1 MKKTSAVFHVLLLR
15 SKNSSSYHYCSKA
28 IFLMTGLVVMNS
40 CHSIHLKFGLRLIL
54 QAALFGLR
62 LIEFANRINGW
73 WYVKLSPGSSLSWRT
88 FFVKSFLMQ
97 FFFEID
103 FTKKKKSA
111 LFSLKVSLNLQTE
124 SIVADDMSNCLQD
137 DLVEQIAE
145 ERQIAK
151 GFFRGARLSLF
162 HNGGIVQLFVMAT
175 LFV

>member
-62 LIEFANRINGW
+62 LIEFANRINC
-73 WYVKLSPGSSLSWRT
+73 YMICQV
-88 FFVKSFLMQ
+88 
-97 FFFEID
+97 
-103 FTKKKKSA
+103 
-111 LFSLKVSLNLQTE
+111 VSRMILW
-124 SIVADDMSNCLQD
+124 SRIS
-137 DLVEQIAE
+137 
-145 ERQIAK
+145 ERQMAK

-162 HNGGIVQLFVMAT
+162 HNGGIVQLFVRTT
-175 LFV
+175 LFVTLSIGIIYHRLDHN

>member
-40 CHSIHLKFGLRLIL
+40 CHSIHLKFGLRLVL

-88 FFVKSFLMQ
+88 FFVKSFLLKI
-97 FFFEID
+97 FCEIN
-103 FTKKKKSA
+103 FTKKKSA
-111 LFSLKVSLNLQTE
+111 LSPPKRRGEV
-124 SIVADDMSNCLQD
+124 VADRPPPSRGVL
-137 DLVEQIAE
+137 AE
-145 ERQIAK
+145 LKWGYIRFK
-151 GFFRGARLSLF
+151 LGFFPTYRGRRIFNFINIMSF
-162 HNGGIVQLFVMAT
+162 WT
-175 LFV
+175 

>member
-1 MKKTSAVFHVLLLR
+1 MMICQVVTR
-15 SKNSSSYHYCSKA
+15 
-28 IFLMTGLVVMNS
+28 IFFVVEN
-40 CHSIHLKFGLRLIL
+40 IFREII
-54 QAALFGLR
+54 FT
-62 LIEFANRINGW
+62 EN
-73 WYVKLSPGSSLSWRT
+73 
-88 FFVKSFLMQ
+88 FFVKLISRR
-97 FFFEID
+97 
-103 FTKKKKSA
+103 KKSA

-162 HNGGIVQLFVMAT
+162 HNGGIVQLFVTAT